1 MRITVLGGGS
11 WGTALAAVLAGHG
24 RETTVWVRE
33 DDLAARMR
41 QTGVNDVYLPG
52 IPLPPSL
59 RITSDLPQA
68 LAGSDVQLLAVP
80 CQFSRAFLQ
89 AARPHLPQRP
99 VVVCASK
106 GIEIA
111 QLATMRQVVDSAL
124 ERLQPNFAMLSGPS
138 FAQEVAQGL
147 PAAVALGCANETIAR
162 ELQGLLATPTFR
174 IYTNSDV
181 AGVELGGAL
190 KNVMAIAVGMLDG
203 LEAGLNARAALIT
216 RGLAEMS
223 RLGMAMGAQE
233 RTFMGLA
240 GMGDLVLTCTGDLSR
255 NRTVGLELGRGQ
267 TLAAITG
274 SRKTVAEGVAT
285 TESMFQLGKQH
296 GVELPI
302 TAAVH
307 AVLYEDVP
315 AREALTQLMQRTL
328 KEE

>member
-11 WGTALAAVLAGHG
+11 WGTALAAVLAAHG
-24 RETTVWVRE
+24 RETTLWVRE
-33 DDLAARMR
+33 GDLAARMR
-41 QTGVNDVYLPG
+41 ATGVNDVYLPQT
-52 IPLPPSL
+52 PLPLAL
-59 RITSDLPQA
+59 RVSDDLPKA

-80 CQFSRAFLQ
+80 CQFSRAFLE
-89 AARPHLPQRP
+89 AAREHLPSHP

-106 GIEIA
+106 GIEVA
-111 QLATMRQVVDSAL
+111 QLATMSAIVATAL
-124 ERLQPNFAMLSGPS
+124 EGLHPTFAMLSGPS

-147 PAAVALGCANETIAR
+147 PAAVALGCTNEPIAR

-174 IYTNSDV
+174 VYTNPDV

-203 LEAGLNARAALIT
+203 LQAGLNARAALIT

-255 NRTVGLELGRGQ
+255 NRTVGLELGRGL
-267 TLAAITG
+267 TLAEITG

-285 TESMFQLGKQH
+285 TASMFQLGKQY

-315 AREALTQLMQRTL
+315 AREALPRLMQRTL
-328 KEE
+328 KGE